1 MNNSI
6 KILLGEIWYEAVF
19 TWCDNYHQSDLPN
32 INDLVN
38 NLILFK
44 SIFHGQNIIYQ
55 SSIPLK
61 LAKISKQPPVI
72 IAEEIMAKINLDHDN
87 FSQIWQGEILPT
99 GLINWR
105 LTDYGISLCLTEI
118 ININWHDLT
127 TSLLPTKISIKQD
140 YFAIQYPFLRCNSIL
155 KLAEYDHLIKLE
167 CKPVK
172 DLQQEKRQILR
183 IIHPPIMQWLNQ
195 SDQLLLQQPAERELI
210 VYQNYIVDL
219 IFYYQASYYLNFAP
233 AYQADHSNINW
244 LKIAQQCT
252 EKFDQFDRHCRIWG
266 DIKDDYR
273 LLAEARL
280 GLILITH
287 HLLAYVLTQLN
298 IPLIREI

>member
-19 TWCDNYHQSDLPN
+19 TWCHNHHKSDLPN
-32 INDLVN
+32 IND
-38 NLILFK
+38 LILFK

-61 LAKISKQPPVI
+61 LAKISKQPPVV
-72 IAEEIMAKINLDHDN
+72 IAKEIMVKINLDHNN
-87 FSQIWQGEILPT
+87 FQQIWQGEILPT

-105 LTDYGISLCLTEI
+105 LTDYGINLCLQEI

-127 TSLLPTKISIKQD
+127 ASLLPTQILTKQD
-140 YFAIQYPFLRCNSIL
+140 YFPIQYPFMRCNSIL

-167 CKPVK
+167 CKPVN
-172 DLQQEKRQILR
+172 DLQLEKQQILR
-183 IIHPPIMQWLNQ
+183 MIQPPIIQWLNQ
-195 SDQLLLQQPAERELI
+195 ANQLLLQQPAERELI
-210 VYQNYIVDL
+210 VYQNYIFDL
-219 IFYYQASYYLNFAP
+219 IFCHQASYYLSFFP
-233 AYQADHSNINW
+233 AYQPDHSNINW
-244 LKIAQQCT
+244 LKIAEQFR

-266 DIKDDYR
+266 EIKDDYR
-273 LLAEARL
+273 PLAEARL
-280 GLILITH
+280 GLIFITH
-287 HLLAYVLTQLN
+287 HLFAYLLTQLN

>member
-1 MNNSI
+1 MDNSI
-6 KILLGEIWYEAVF
+6 KILLGKIWYEAVF

-32 INDLVN
+32 NDLIN

-61 LAKISKQPPVI
+61 LAKISKLPPVV
-72 IAEEIMAKINLDHDN
+72 IAKEIMAKINFDHNN
-87 FSQIWQGEILPT
+87 FQQIWQGEILPT

-105 LTDYGISLCLTEI
+105 LTDYGISLCLQEI
-118 ININWHDLT
+118 ISINWHDLT
-127 TSLLPTKISIKQD
+127 ASLLPTKMLIKQD
-140 YFAIQYPFLRCNSIL
+140 YFAMQYPFMRCNSIL
-155 KLAEYDHLIKLE
+155 KLAEYDHLIKLD
-167 CKPVK
+167 CTSVN

-183 IIHPPIMQWLNQ
+183 MIQPSILQWLNQ
-195 SDQLLLQQPAERELI
+195 TDQLLLQQSAERELI
-210 VYQNYIVDL
+210 VYQNYIFDL
-219 IFYYQASYYLNFAP
+219 IFYHQASYHLNFAP
-233 AYQADHSNINW
+233 AYQPDHSNINW
-244 LKIAQQCT
+244 LKIVEQCA

-266 DIKDDYR
+266 EIKDDDR
-273 LLAEARL
+273 PLAEARL

-298 IPLIREI
+298 IPLIREV